1 MGPHPQW
8 YLPLIDGFSMIE
20 NGQAKKRGVGGGVG
34 LRNKKKRGGE
44 VLRSTRP
51 AGVRFV
57 TKLGVVTLG
66 VCSRDRSAVNER
78 RG

>member
-1 MGPHPQW
+1 
-8 YLPLIDGFSMIE
+8 MIE
-20 NGQAKKRGVGGGVG
+20 NGQAKKREGRVEGSGYGI
-34 LRNKKKRGGE
+34 KKREGE

>member
-1 MGPHPQW
+1 
-8 YLPLIDGFSMIE
+8 MIE
-20 NGQAKKRGVGGGVG
+20 NGQAKKREGRVEGSGYGI
-34 LRNKKKRGGE
+34 KKKGGGE

>member
-1 MGPHPQW
+1 MEGSG
-8 YLPLIDGFSMIE
+8 YGI
-20 NGQAKKRGVGGGVG
+20 
-34 LRNKKKRGGE
+34 KKRGGK
-44 VLRSTRP
+44 VLRSTVL

-66 VCSRDRSAVNER
+66 VCSKDRSAVNEG

>member
-34 LRNKKKRGGE
+34 LRNKKKGGKGTSINSAGRRKVCNKTGGGNARGM
-44 VLRSTRP
+44 
-51 AGVRFV
+51 
-57 TKLGVVTLG
+57 
-66 VCSRDRSAVNER
+66 
-78 RG
+78 